1 MTLSLL
7 CRVADAQTGLLVVAH
22 GSGPEWN
29 AGVRQAAQGAGWTA
43 GPLEVAFLMGAEAMT
58 SGWDSAVTRLAR
70 AGVRDAVVVPL
81 MVSTHG
87 AHYRQVEHYAGLRAE
102 LPPEL
107 ADHDHRMSRGAPPFA
122 VRMTRALDDSPEV
135 GQALGAAWAALPPAD
150 RRRPV
155 MLIAHGPERD
165 EEAARWIEALGAA
178 GRALERAGLTAG
190 WRVALLR
197 DDAPAPVRASFVAQ
211 MRDTITAQAARAADS
226 VVAMPVMISAGT
238 LTRTRIPADI
248 AGLPVRYV
256 VAPLAS
262 DPALSH
268 WIARVAG
275 AALAAAPAC
284 AAAEAGGRCD

>member
-155 MLIAHGPERD
+155 MLIAHG
-165 EEAARWIEALGAA
+165 
-178 GRALERAGLTAG
+178 LERAGLTAG